1 MLKQNIQLP
10 SEEITAFC
18 QRWQVKELALFGSVL
33 RPDFGPDS
41 DLDVLVTFE
50 PDANW
55 GLFDHVQMQTELQQ
69 LLQRDV
75 DLISRRAV
83 EQSHNKYRRQ
93 EILSTAQVVYVS

>member
-1 MLKQNIQLP
+1 MPAK
-10 SEEITAFC
+10 EIAAFC
-18 QRWQVKELALFGSVL
+18 RRWQIKELALFGSVL

-41 DLDVLVTFE
+41 DLDLLVMFE

-75 DLISRRAV
+75 ALLSRRAV

-93 EILSTAQVVYVS
+93 EMLSTAQEITHFEDL